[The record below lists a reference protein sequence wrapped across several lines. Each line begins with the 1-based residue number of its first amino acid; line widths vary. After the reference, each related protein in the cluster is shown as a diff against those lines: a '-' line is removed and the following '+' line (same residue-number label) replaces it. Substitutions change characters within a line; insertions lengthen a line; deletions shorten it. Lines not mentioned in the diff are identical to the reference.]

1 MLSHQFVLRTGS
13 LWPLGAVVNSQIVEA
28 QVQWALVIYFEERY
42 MLRTIVLIILI
53 LMLVGAVPVWPHSMS
68 WGYGPSGGLGLVLIT
83 IVVLM
88 ILGII

>member
-1 MLSHQFVLRTGS
+1 
-13 LWPLGAVVNSQIVEA
+13 
-28 QVQWALVIYFEERY
+28 

-68 WGYGPSGGLGLVLIT
+68 WGYAPSGGLGLVLIT